1 MKNFFKALWGG
12 VKGED
17 ETPNRTIDEPLEL
30 QRGDYIK
37 LNDSFALPLMLRGQ
51 TMQLTEVS
59 TYLYGYE
66 QVAEFNLRGEENRT
80 IFMNYEDNDGD
91 PFIGFSVKL
100 KRQEVDTI
108 FGKGALQKVYKGG
121 QTSLTTQN
129 KPEQFEL
136 WLADEY
142 NVKES
147 AKKGHFFERDFRG
160 SDAPAGGGEPF
171 SYYELW
177 SSDEKFAVEVE
188 IWDEDEIDIMI
199 TLLRPI
205 TDVHEMWPKA

>member
-1 MKNFFKALWGG
+1 MKNFIKALWGG
-12 VKGED
+12 VKGEGD
-17 ETPNRTIDEPLEL
+17 APSRTIDEPLEL
-30 QRGDYIK
+30 QKGDYIK
-37 LNDSFALPLMLRGQ
+37 LNDSFALPLLLRGQ
-51 TMQLTEVS
+51 TMQITKVN

-100 KRQEVDTI
+100 KRKELDTI
-108 FGKGALQKVYKGG
+108 FGKGVLKEVYNGN
-121 QTSLTTQN
+121 QTTLSLEN
-129 KPEQFEL
+129 KLDGFEL

-142 NVKES
+142 EIKES

-160 SDAPAGGGEPF
+160 ADAPAGGGEPF
-171 SYYELW
+171 TYTELW
-177 SSDEKFAVEVE
+177 SSDEKFAVEIE

-205 TDVHEMWPKA
+205 TDVHEMWPKS